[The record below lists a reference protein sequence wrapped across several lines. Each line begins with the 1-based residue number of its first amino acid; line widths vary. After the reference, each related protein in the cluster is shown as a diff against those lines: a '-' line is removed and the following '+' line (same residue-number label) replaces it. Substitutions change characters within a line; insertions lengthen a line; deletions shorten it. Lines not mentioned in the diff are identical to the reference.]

1 MKVILLSFVIAEFFI
16 ILVVSLHQVNEKLT
30 CELEM
35 VKQAMETSQSQL
47 QELTSEKV
55 MNTKQITD
63 LETECAQLIRE
74 NEELLIK
81 MNDGGCKELT
91 EMKEKCYQLR

>member
-1 MKVILLSFVIAEFFI
+1 MSFVIAEFFI

-91 EMKEKCYQLR
+91 EMKEKCHQLR